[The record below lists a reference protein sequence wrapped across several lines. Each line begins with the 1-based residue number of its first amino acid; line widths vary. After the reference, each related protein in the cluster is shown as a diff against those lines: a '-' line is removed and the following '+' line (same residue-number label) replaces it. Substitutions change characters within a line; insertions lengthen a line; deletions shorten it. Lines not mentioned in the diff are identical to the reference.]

1 MDSGKYSLVS
11 PVINRVGDKTMDN
24 FKEISNQRVTS
35 SLIIRDLTDD
45 VIILSKTIKN
55 IAPIKKEDT
64 NE

>member
-11 PVINRVGDKTMDN
+11 SVINRVGDKTMDN

-55 IAPIKKEDT
+55 IAPTKKENT

>member
-1 MDSGKYSLVS
+1 MDSGKCCLVS
-11 PVINRVGDKTMDN
+11 SVINRIGDKTMDN

-55 IAPIKKEDT
+55 IAPTKKEDT